1 MTAIPSAG
9 LYTTG
14 GDVTATVMRELGAIG
29 MEIDKEI
36 VPLAVGG
43 RIAGGSADGLP
54 IVTKGGLIGD
64 TGTAVDCFDHLSTTT
79 RVRPRLNRARRPHHP
94 THRPS

>member
-1 MTAIPSAG
+1 MSALPVSG

-14 GDVTATVMRELGAIG
+14 GDVTATVMRELGAMG

-43 RIAGGSADGLP
+43 RLVGGSADGLP

-64 TGTAVDCFDHLSTTT
+64 TGTAVDCLEFLSTTA
-79 RVRPRLNRARRPHHP
+79 RVRRY
-94 THRPS
+94 